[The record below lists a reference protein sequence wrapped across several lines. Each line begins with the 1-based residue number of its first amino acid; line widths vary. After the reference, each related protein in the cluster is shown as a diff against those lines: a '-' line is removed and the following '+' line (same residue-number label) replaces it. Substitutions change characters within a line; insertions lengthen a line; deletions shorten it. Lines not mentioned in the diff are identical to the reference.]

1 MDGSFQFDTAGR
13 HNPAG
18 APRSRRPRETL
29 LRPGLVSGIFPL
41 LMVLDMKNKA
51 PLKKTTGQ
59 QIGNLYEADI
69 LGLQGLTGR
78 DLSAWRE

>member
-1 MDGSFQFDTAGR
+1 
-13 HNPAG
+13 
-18 APRSRRPRETL
+18 
-29 LRPGLVSGIFPL
+29 
-41 LMVLDMKNKA
+41 MVLDMKNKA